1 MKKIK
6 IYLDMDGTIA
16 DLYNRKTWLKD
27 LRTEKKNTFSSLEPM
42 ISQERLLEIFPQD
55 RYDIRILS
63 MTPLGAS
70 KEYCAQV
77 IKEKNEWLDVHF
89 PLLTKRIYRRYGHN
103 KNLKNCR
110 DAILIDDN
118 EKIRNS
124 WHGVALNP
132 MHLW

>member
-16 DLYNRKTWLKD
+16 DLYGRKTWLKD
-27 LRTEKKNTFSSLEPM
+27 LRTEKKNTFLSLEPM
-42 ISQERLLEIFPQD
+42 ISQERLLKIFPQD

-70 KEYCAQV
+70 KEYCIQV
-77 IKEKNEWLDVHF
+77 IKEKNEWLDIHF
-89 PLLTKRIYRRYGHN
+89 PLLTKRIYKRYGHN
-103 KNLKNCR
+103 KNLKNCYN
-110 DAILIDDN
+110 AILADDS
-118 EKIRNS
+118 EKIRNN
-124 WHGVALNP
+124 WNGVALNP